1 MRGRGMDYRK
11 STAWQKSD
19 DLVVLVYEMTK
30 VFPREEMYG
39 LALQMRRAAVS
50 IAANIAEGSGRS
62 TVRDYLHFLYQAR
75 GSLREVQYYAHLV
88 QRLSYADDESARR
101 LQAAVD
107 EAGRALHGLIEYWER
122 KAQSDGNG

>member
-1 MRGRGMDYRK
+1 MRGMDYRK

-39 LALQMRRAAVS
+39 LALQMRRAATS

-75 GSLREVQYYAHLV
+75 GSLREVQYYTHLV
-88 QRLSYADDESARR
+88 QRLHYADDESARR
-101 LQAAVD
+101 LQTAVD
-107 EAGRALHGLIEYWER
+107 EAGRALHGLIEYWGK
-122 KAQSDGNG
+122 KAQSDDSG